1 MHRLGRTGRAGK
13 RGRGVLLLTPYESDF
28 VNSLDGIDCPPD
40 CSINAPLNG
49 INDVSPGSGGSG
61 SNEASQGGNGD
72 GGGGGGLTAC
82 MEARKHALA
91 EARDSENSGIEGMDG
106 DGHGDGGGG
115 GGGDGGGGGGGKHV
129 PSEAVLLRTLLVRD
143 AKKAM
148 HGGADGDSDFGAA
161 RAYQVGRS
169 EQ

>member
-40 CSINAPLNG
+40 RSINAPLNG

-91 EARDSENSGIEGMDG
+91 EARDSDNSGVEGTDG